1 MLQSSFF
8 RWLGSPRVQSMISL
22 TLLKWKK
29 EFKTKL
35 LGSLCQELNRI
46 IARYTY
52 NVFQLVRDGIFLV
65 ETGWALSLS
74 ANIGFVLQAGGW
86 LRHAEGRTP
95 SGARPHVAPHP
106 LTLGRDRNGPFP
118 WLQPKPHCLSAVLI
132 NINQMWRNRPNI
144 YCGKGDYWHSCNVTR
159 VHRMRLRVHVCAGN

>member
-8 RWLGSPRVQSMISL
+8 RWLGSPWVQSMICS

-35 LGSLCQELNRI
+35 LGSLCQEMNRI

-52 NVFQLVRDGIFLV
+52 NVFQLVRDGVFLG

-74 ANIGFVLQAGGW
+74 ANLGFVLQSGGCIVTRREKNPQ
-86 LRHAEGRTP
+86 LGLAPRGSSSPHLGGRQK
-95 SGARPHVAPHP
+95 R
-106 LTLGRDRNGPFP
+106 TLCLIATKTSLLKCCVDKH
-118 WLQPKPHCLSAVLI
+118 KP
-132 NINQMWRNRPNI
+132 
-144 YCGKGDYWHSCNVTR
+144 NVTKLAQYL
-159 VHRMRLRVHVCAGN
+159 LRERWLLAQL